1 MSSEKERVQKR
12 DSEIEETIGILETE
26 MEGLI
31 DEINELR
38 KQRNTLIKVNAF
50 LRDELKEILDRLSF

>member
-12 DSEIEETIGILETE
+12 DFEIEETIGILETE

-38 KQRNTLIKVNAF
+38 KQRDTLIKVNAF
-50 LRDELKEILDRLSF
+50 LRDELKEVLDQLSF